1 MGSRIILQPVQRT
14 ILRFL
19 ENAAQVFSHN
29 TKTHQVQAAE
39 NRNQDR
45 HRRPARYSLS
55 CNDTVQ
61 YMQDHQ
67 HTGHSGKDTDVKSHA
82 ERQRRIRDDAVHSEM
97 KHLAHGEL
105 RNTGVTGRR
114 LKLDRS
120 LLETK
125 ASDNAADKTA
135 VFTELLE
142 SFQPSEAKPN
152 RRE

>member
-1 MGSRIILQPVQRT
+1 MIVRFTIRIIGMGSRIILQPVQRM

-67 HTGHSGKDTDVKSHA
+67 HTGHSGKDTDVKA
-82 ERQRRIRDDAVHSEM
+82 M
-97 KHLAHGEL
+97 
-105 RNTGVTGRR
+105 
-114 LKLDRS
+114 RS
-120 LLETK
+120 GSVEF
-125 ASDNAADKTA
+125 
-135 VFTELLE
+135 VMM
-142 SFQPSEAKPN
+142 PSIAK
-152 RRE
+152 

>member
-39 NRNQDR
+39 NGNQDR

-67 HTGHSGKDTDVKSHA
+67 HTGHSGKDTDVKA
-82 ERQRRIRDDAVHSEM
+82 M
-97 KHLAHGEL
+97 
-105 RNTGVTGRR
+105 
-114 LKLDRS
+114 RS
-120 LLETK
+120 GSVEF
-125 ASDNAADKTA
+125 
-135 VFTELLE
+135 VMM
-142 SFQPSEAKPN
+142 PSIAK
-152 RRE
+152 

>member
-14 ILRFL
+14 LLRFL

-82 ERQRRIRDDAVHSEM
+82 ERHGLLYTQKEVNDFYSVNANSIHCLCAQIPCVVNE
-97 KHLAHGEL
+97 KGEALAKNHIAKMQKQEEAWIAAGG
-105 RNTGVTGRR
+105 GV
-114 LKLDRS
+114 K
-120 LLETK
+120 
-125 ASDNAADKTA
+125 
-135 VFTELLE
+135 
-142 SFQPSEAKPN
+142 
-152 RRE
+152 